1 MRFSTHFKQKP
12 GPGNPTHFLSYTQ
25 YVTLSIPMRIIKK
38 IAVLGSGVMGAGIAC
53 HLANAGYQVMLL
65 DLPAQGEG
73 QRRNQIAE
81 QALALAVK
89 QKPAPLYHPTF
100 ISRIT
105 TGNFDDDLPA
115 IKEADWIIE
124 VIVERLDIK
133 QSLFERVDQYRQPGT
148 IISSNTSG
156 IPIHMMA
163 VGRSDDFR
171 KHFLGT
177 HFFNPPRYLRLLE
190 IIPTPETDP
199 ELVSFMMQFGENQLG
214 KQTVLCKDTP
224 AFIANRVG
232 VYSMARIFQLAEEL
246 NLPISTVDKLTGPA
260 IGRPNTGTFRLADLV
275 GHDTGVKVMQ
285 GIQQNCPNDEQAGAF
300 NVPAYMQFL
309 LDNKFLGNK
318 TGQGFYKKGDGKNAK
333 GQTEY
338 LSLNLKTLE
347 YGKDPRIE
355 LASLGLAKQIDDPE
369 KRIKTIY
376 GSADEGGSLVKQ
388 HLLGLFAYVS
398 HRIPEIA
405 DRLNSI
411 DDALRAGFAWSYGPF
426 EYWDIIGVR
435 QGVEDA
441 EASGLTISPWVHKM
455 VEAGFESFYTYKN
468 GKALVYDPSS
478 NNYIELEGS
487 ATRINLQ
494 AFRNQ
499 APVYKNDESVLHDIG
514 DGVLC
519 FEFRSKSNVIGEG
532 ILRGIN
538 ESIRIAEEDGWK
550 GLVIGNQATNFSV
563 GANLMLIGMM
573 AFQEEWDDLDMA
585 VNFFQQTSMR
595 CRYASVPVVS
605 ATQGY
610 VFGGGCELSMHCD
623 AVAASAESYI
633 GLVEAGVGLI
643 PGGGGT
649 KEFAVRLADS
659 FRTGDVQIPQLIDS
673 CRTVA
678 TASVATSAYEAYDLG
693 YLLKGRDEVIINSA
707 NVIAEAKRKVLELS
721 HNYVTPI
728 PRSDVLVLGRQ
739 GLASLYA
746 FANEFRLGAY
756 GSAHDIKIVHKL
768 AWVLCGGDLTGAQK
782 VTEQYLLDL
791 EREAFLSLCGEQ
803 KTLERIQYMLENN
816 KPLRN

>member
-1 MRFSTHFKQKP
+1 
-12 GPGNPTHFLSYTQ
+12 
-25 YVTLSIPMRIIKK
+25 MRIIKK
-38 IAVLGSGVMGAGIAC
+38 IAVLGSGVMGSGIAC
-53 HLANAGYQVMLL
+53 HFANAGYEVMML
-65 DLPAQGEG
+65 DLPAKEAG
-73 QRRNQIAE
+73 QRRNHIAE

-89 QKPAPLYHPTF
+89 QKPAPLYHASF
-100 ISRIT
+100 LSRIT
-105 TGNFDDDLPA
+105 TGNFEDDLPK
-115 IKEADWIIE
+115 IKDADWIIE
-124 VIVERLDIK
+124 VIVEKLEIK
-133 QSLFERVDQYRQPGT
+133 QSLFERVDQHRRPGT

-156 IPIHMMA
+156 IPIHLMTT
-163 VGRSDDFR
+163 GRSDDFR

-199 ELVSFMMQFGENQLG
+199 ELVQFMMHFGDRFLG

-232 VYSMARIFQLAEEL
+232 VYSMARIFQLTEEL
-246 NLPISTVDKLTGPA
+246 NLPITTVDKLTGPA

-275 GHDTGVKVMQ
+275 GHDTGVSVMK
-285 GIQQNCPNDEQAGAF
+285 GIQKNCPADEQASAF

-333 GQTEY
+333 GKTEF

-347 YGKDPRIE
+347 YGPDPRVD
-355 LASLGLAKQIDDPE
+355 LPSLSVSKQIDDPE
-369 KRIKTIY
+369 KRIRAIY
-376 GSADEGGSLVKQ
+376 EADDAGGHLVKQ
-388 HLLGLFAYVS
+388 HLLGLFSYVS
-398 HRIPEIA
+398 HRIPEVA
-405 DRLNSI
+405 DHLNSI
-411 DDALRAGFAWSYGPF
+411 DDALKAGFAWSYGPF
-426 EYWDIIGVR
+426 EYWDIIGVKK
-435 QGVEDA
+435 GMDDA
-441 EASGLTISPWVHKM
+441 RASGLVISDWVQKM
-455 VEAGFESFYTYKN
+455 VDAGIETFYIYKD
-468 GKALVYDPSS
+468 GRALVYDPA
-478 NNYIELEGS
+478 S
-487 ATRINLQ
+487 ATYVPINGSEGKISLQ
-494 AFRNQ
+494 TLRNQ
-499 APVYKNDESVLHDIG
+499 SPVYKNDEAVLHDIG

-519 FEFRSKSNVIGEG
+519 FEFRSKANVIGEG

-550 GLVIGNQATNFSV
+550 GLVVGNQATNFSV

-573 AFQEEWDDLDMA
+573 AFQEEWDELDMA
-585 VNFFQQTSMR
+585 VNYFQQTSMR
-595 CRYASVPVVS
+595 CRYSSVPVVI

-610 VFGGGCELSMHCD
+610 VFGGGCELAMHCD

-649 KEFAVRLADS
+649 KEMAVRLAAS
-659 FRTGDVQIPQLIDS
+659 FKNGDVQIPQLIDT
-673 CRTVA
+673 CKTLA
-678 TASVATSAYEAYDLG
+678 TASVATSSYEAFDLG
-693 YLLKGRDEVIINSA
+693 FLTKGRDEVVINTA
-707 NVIAEAKRKVLELS
+707 NTIAEAKRKVLELS
-721 HNYVTPI
+721 PTYVTPI
-728 PRSDVLVLGRQ
+728 IKTDVLVLGRQ

-782 VTEQYLLDL
+782 VSEQYLLDL